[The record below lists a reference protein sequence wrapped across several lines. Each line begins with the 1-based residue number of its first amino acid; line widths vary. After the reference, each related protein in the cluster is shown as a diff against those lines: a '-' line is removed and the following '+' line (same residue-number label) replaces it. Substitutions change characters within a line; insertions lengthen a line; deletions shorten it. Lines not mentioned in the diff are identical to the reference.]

1 MGLNLIQR
9 VPSIH
14 AQRCLFRISV
24 IAVIAAIT
32 PLVLSCD
39 GCAIKRQS
47 QSVDTLESV
56 GKEVGVR
63 FPASAK
69 FIGIR
74 RQEGG
79 MDSSFEVKVEIPAA
93 DWPGFLASTPI
104 DPKEFGPGG
113 RGLVGGDAG
122 FWDPHQAKNLRTAQ
136 ADLPDKRVLN
146 IGYDDSRGNL
156 IVVYVVN
163 HGY

>member
-1 MGLNLIQR
+1 MPRILLPHGRGSLCKIFIMAILLA
-9 VPSIH
+9 VAP
-14 AQRCLFRISV
+14 LF
-24 IAVIAAIT
+24 T
-32 PLVLSCD
+32 SCN
-39 GCAIKRQS
+39 GCSAKKQA
-47 QSVDTLESV
+47 QSVDTLESA

-69 FIGIR
+69 FIGIHR
-74 RQEGG
+74 EEWG

-122 FWDPHQAKNLRTAQ
+122 FWDPRQAKNLRTAQ